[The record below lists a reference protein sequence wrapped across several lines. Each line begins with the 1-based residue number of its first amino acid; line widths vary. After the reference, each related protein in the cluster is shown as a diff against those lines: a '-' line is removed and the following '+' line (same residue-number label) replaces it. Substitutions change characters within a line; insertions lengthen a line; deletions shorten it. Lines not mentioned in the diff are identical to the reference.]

1 LGARVQQVR
10 PALDALGEYDYVVD
24 DLDLIAALGN
34 GATRQ
39 LGAWRRSGEVMHFI
53 QEAAVATLS

>member
-1 LGARVQQVR
+1 LGARVQQLR
-10 PALDALGEYDYVVD
+10 PPLDALGEYDYVVD
-24 DLDLIAALGN
+24 DLDRIAALGN

-39 LGAWRRSGEVMHFI
+39 LGAWRRRGEVMHFI